1 MTASP
6 RKGTQVII
14 ERAGRN
20 DGGTYNCWDTT
31 GEAATASKQVKSIYP
46 IFYIIYHHQIKIKV
60 CTILSAT
67 NLQVQILYPP
77 KLTVSKVWVVGGEGG
92 GLVLHLVCR

>member
-46 IFYIIYHHQIKIKV
+46 IF
-60 CTILSAT
+60 L
-67 NLQVQILYPP
+67 LY
-77 KLTVSKVWVVGGEGG
+77 L
-92 GLVLHLVCR
+92 